1 MYNKLIMA
9 MIISALTGAVL
20 GYHGVLWYGDD
31 VSQDRENERTPV
43 KKGRNNNSHG
53 ASASSNKPEH
63 KLSLNEILKESNV
76 YRARCA
82 LNTYCA
88 SIRSE
93 QREAELQKI
102 LALNETQ
109 KNHVLETFFNSWA
122 KQEPRRALAVGAQLS
137 ETFDRRMVPYY
148 VFNAWAEKNPEE
160 AAAYFLEN
168 ADQWDGNGLKT
179 NASSNIMAHLAKISS
194 EKALEWISHF
204 KDTKEQDYLKRD
216 LINQLAQKDPL
227 ALLKDC
233 TQLFPGAENKTYVA
247 IAREWSKR
255 DPVAAKQWIETLP
268 EEEKK
273 KSYQAVVRDL
283 SEERPEEAMAWI
295 QKNLDPKELSS
306 FDNYSLMFALHGNAP
321 SQAREWIESFPDSPE
336 KSTIMQNFASW
347 WPDRNY
353 TEQAEYIFTIP
364 DKTIRNTAMSYAFV
378 KWLHD
383 DEVAAKKWMDKA
395 PLDKEAKEDILPKR
409 Y

>member
-1 MYNKLIMA
+1 MVIT
-9 MIISALTGAVL
+9 ALSGAVL

-31 VSQDRENERTPV
+31 VSRDRAHEGTPL
-43 KKGRNNNSHG
+43 KMGSKNAPHG
-53 ASASSNKPEH
+53 TSASSNKPEH
-63 KLSLNEILKESNV
+63 KLSLHEVLKESNV
-76 YRARCA
+76 YRTKCA

-88 SIRSE
+88 SIRPE

-109 KNHVLETFFNSWA
+109 KNQVLENFFNSWA

-137 ETFDRRMVPYY
+137 DTLDRRLVPYY
-148 VFNAWAEKNPEE
+148 VFSVWAKKNPEE

-168 ADQWDGNGLKT
+168 TDQWEENGLKT
-179 NASSNIMAHLAKISS
+179 KASSDIMENLAKISP
-194 EKALEWISHF
+194 EKAFEWISHF
-204 KDTKEQDYLKRD
+204 KDTTEQNYLKRD

-233 TQLFPGAENKTYVA
+233 SQLFPGEENKTYVA
-247 IAREWSKR
+247 IASEWAKLDSE
-255 DPVAAKQWIETLP
+255 AAKQWIETLP

-295 QKNLDPKELSS
+295 QKNLDSIELSS

-321 SQAREWIESFPDSPE
+321 SQAREWIQSFPDSPE
-336 KSTIMQNFASW
+336 KSAIMGKFSSC

-353 TEQAEYIFTIP
+353 TEQAEYILTIP
-364 DKTIRNTAMSYAFV
+364 DKTIRNTTMSYALV

-395 PLDKEAKEDILPKR
+395 PLDKEEKKDILQEKN
-409 Y
+409 